1 MVEVTLVK
9 LTEGYPLWEEGLN
22 FVSEERKARVNGF
35 WNLEDKKRCLLS
47 ELLMKKAYFEK
58 LAMPLNQI
66 KINYNLYH
74 KPFFAG
80 SKNFEF
86 NVSHSDSYVVFAL
99 SKNTIGIDIEKIK
112 KINFNIA
119 KRFYT
124 EKEYKSI
131 ISLPTYTERLHH
143 FYTLWTLKESY
154 VKAIGMGLNL
164 PLHTFEFVLNDK
176 EIFVNSQ
183 VEQEFS
189 FYTGEVE
196 DYSISICHKEKK
208 QEYTFS
214 WFTEEEIYKYF
225 HDIDLAN

>member
-1 MVEVTLVK
+1 
-9 LTEGYPLWEEGLN
+9 
-22 FVSEERKARVNGF
+22 
-35 WNLEDKKRCLLS
+35 
-47 ELLMKKAYFEK
+47 
-58 LAMPLNQI
+58 
-66 KINYNLYH
+66 
-74 KPFFAG
+74 
-80 SKNFEF
+80 
-86 NVSHSDSYVVFAL
+86 
-99 SKNTIGIDIEKIK
+99 
-112 KINFNIA
+112 
-119 KRFYT
+119 
-124 EKEYKSI
+124 
-131 ISLPTYTERLHH
+131 
-143 FYTLWTLKESY
+143 KESY